1 MESST
6 GVGVEVVGFIV
17 AVILVILLIVGG
29 IAACTGFDRP
39 NAGEIAVVRNGGP
52 FDDRGVR
59 EVLAPGAGT
68 SWIGMFSN
76 THRYP
81 SDAVQRYYT
90 ITADPEAAGDR
101 PGVDVV
107 KTQTG
112 DGFLVGLEGTFFFTT
127 AFNGTDEGKS
137 LVTAF
142 DNQFGVRT
150 FPVPGSGS
158 EAHPWN
164 GDKGWG
170 AFLNSIVRPIIDN
183 ELRIALLQYRCE
195 ELISSCGLVA
205 SQGQNIEVKDIG
217 STNNVNLQAIQEKV
231 EQGVTEELNRALGQ
245 SYFKNV
251 SFRLVRVQLE
261 PRIQDAINE
270 ALAAFA
276 KVTTAKAGVEQ
287 AEQQRLAAEK
297 LASIY
302 EKSPALAQIQMI
314 REAKDLNGATIYIGV
329 NPVVTTGK

>member
-1 MESST
+1 MEGNGS
-6 GVGVEVVGFIV
+6 GAVVATLMAV
-17 AVILVILLIVGG
+17 ALVALIIFGG

-39 NAGEIAVVRNGGP
+39 DAGQIVVVRNGGP

-68 SWIGMFSN
+68 SWVGLLSKSH
-76 THRYP
+76 TYP

-90 ITADPEAAGDR
+90 ITADKEAAGDR

-107 KTQTG
+107 RTQTG

-127 AFNGTDEGKS
+127 AFNGTDKGVAAVK
-137 LVTAF
+137 AF

-150 FPVPGSGS
+150 FPQPGKSD
-158 EAHPWN
+158 EKHPWE
-164 GDKGWG
+164 GDGGWA

-183 ELRIALLQYRCE
+183 ELRIALLGYRCE
-195 ELISSCGLVA
+195 ELISSCALVA
-205 SQGQNIEVKDIG
+205 SQGGVKVKDTG
-217 STNNVNLQAIQEKV
+217 AENNVNLQQIQEDV
-231 EQGVTEELNRALGQ
+231 EQGVTEELNRALGRE
-245 SYFKNV
+245 YFKNV

-261 PRIQDAINE
+261 PRIQEAIND

-276 KVTTAKAGVEQ
+276 QVTQAKAQVEQ

-297 LASIY
+297 LATIY
-302 EKSPALAQIQMI
+302 ERSPALAQIQMI
-314 REAKDLNGATIYIGV
+314 REAKGLSGATIYIGV
-329 NPVVTTGK
+329 NPVVTTGR